1 MSVESLKELEDFFR
15 SMRQA
20 FNSRDLKTFRS
31 HFWTDKRFQNLDA
44 SGRRDRGWGEFE
56 EVLDQEFRYLESVK
70 LELKDLEF
78 QVFEDQFAT
87 VIASWKL
94 TQIDPEGRGLEQGGR
109 CTYAVCRMS
118 DDWKIVAQ
126 HYSLMPTESALTE

>member
-1 MSVESLKELEDFFR
+1 MSVESLKELDDFFR

-31 HFWTDKRFQNLDA
+31 HFWTDKRFHNLDA

-70 LELKDLEF
+70 LELKDLDF

-87 VIASWKL
+87 VIGVWKL
-94 TQIDPEGRGLEQGGR
+94 AQVDPEGRNHEQSGM
-109 CTYAVCRMS
+109 CTFSLCRMS

-126 HYSLMPTESALTE
+126 HYSLMSAENAATE